1 MVKGV
6 AVGEFRKRN
15 NEELVGEL
23 KRLRVYIFNLRKN
36 YNKLDSQSNQVPL
49 LLKFL
54 RSKYYTLTLGSQTFN
69 RQSLNHH

>member
-23 KRLRVYIFNLRKN
+23 KRLRVYIIKLRKN
-36 YNKLDSQSNQVPL
+36 YNK
-49 LLKFL
+49 
-54 RSKYYTLTLGSQTFN
+54 
-69 RQSLNHH
+69 